1 MYFQMLFSFATSI
14 LPLFGQEPV
23 NILGSSIAMSPWFP
37 DPLAASKTTY
47 SQNNPNNQ
55 SSGQSWEFYKFY
67 KNTSLWF
74 HIVILFICYEQ
85 KYEWLWSPNQVPT
98 LYADPPRMETC
109 PNCQPVPCSPDKLQ
123 IGVPKPLDVFLY
135 TLREPI
141 CCPCML

>member
-1 MYFQMLFSFATSI
+1 MLLSFSTLI

-55 SSGQSWEFYKFY
+55 SSGIKVENFTNFTKIHLCDF
-67 KNTSLWF
+67 
-74 HIVILFICYEQ
+74 ILLYFLFVYEQ

-135 TLREPI
+135 TLRVPI